1 MPLTFDLQPGDDRLF
16 TDESLEQIERIE
28 QGLLTLERGI
38 DGGVVNEVFR
48 AAHTLKGSAATIGHR
63 RMAELTHAME
73 DLFGAF
79 RSGTLH
85 EVKPFA
91 DVLLSTIDVLR
102 SLVAEV
108 QEGEILTDAPEPLT
122 RQLRELLSTATAA
135 AAARS
140 SARSS
145 AGPAT
150 AVRTPQPATTA
161 RTPQPA
167 RASTGPPPAPR
178 TAPPAP
184 AADSGDPP
192 AATPDERADGGAAP
206 ASAPGQAEG
215 GVTNVAI
222 APLIQRLLCD
232 APGGFEARSLLVC
245 RIDPTSEWQA
255 VRLLQLV
262 LEVDDAGA
270 LIHSVPDRDEI
281 ESGLG
286 SSLLTILARG
296 RPVELTDLRGRMA
309 AIDDVVSVEMV
320 AAPLTAGQD
329 EAPGMASS
337 VEVYGPGEIPAP
349 LGAER
354 EDDREEA
361 GPPTAERRQADLGA
375 EARGLPPGERMAV
388 AGDRLKAAQ
397 QTIRID
403 VTRLDEL
410 MNLVGELVVHKT
422 RLQRSSQELALRLGD
437 DPLAR
442 QADEDSQQ
450 FARIAGQLQDQVTGL
465 RMLPIETVFNR
476 FPRVVRDIA
485 ARLDKDVQLIIEGK
499 ETELDR
505 SVLEEVGDPLG
516 HLVRNALDHGVE
528 STAERLAA
536 GKPLPGTVRLT
547 ARHADGRILITVED
561 DGRGMDPEALR
572 RAAVEKGLM
581 TREAAEAAGDA
592 EILRVIFMPGFST
605 AKVVTEV
612 SGRGVG
618 MDVVRNNIERLG
630 GWVDVSSTAGAGTKV
645 SLSLPLTLAIISALL
660 VKSGSRV
667 CALPLTGVVE
677 TLRVEPRSFGRVRG
691 HNVLTLRDRVIPVEQ
706 LDNALGDPS
715 RPLVT
720 NERGFVNLVVVR
732 SRGTEMALAVDAFV
746 GQHEI
751 VLKSLNRLAGERK
764 GLAGATVMADGSVG
778 LVVDIAALLERTA
791 SVEAK
796 VAAVVAVSDSRVA

>member
-1 MPLTFDLQPGDDRLF
+1 MQLTFDLQEGDDRLF

-28 QGLLTLERGI
+28 QGLLELEH
-38 DGGVVNEVFR
+38 DLDAGVVNEVFR

-79 RSGTLH
+79 RSGTLDD
-85 EVKPFA
+85 VRPFA

-102 SLVAEV
+102 ALVAEV
-108 QEGEILTDAPEPLT
+108 QEGETLTDAPEALT
-122 RQLRELLSTATAA
+122 GQLRDLLATATATAA
-135 AAARS
+135 AKSTAPK
-140 SARSS
+140 
-145 AGPAT
+145 PAT
-150 AVRTPQPATTA
+150 RSAAAAAVTRPVQPVEIDPDLDAAAESAASQVAEQIEPQ
-161 RTPQPA
+161 
-167 RASTGPPPAPR
+167 
-178 TAPPAP
+178 
-184 AADSGDPP
+184 
-192 AATPDERADGGAAP
+192 E
-206 ASAPGQAEG
+206 EG
-215 GVTNVAI
+215 VSNVAV
-222 APLIQRLLCD
+222 APLIHRLLVET
-232 APGGFEARSLLVC
+232 PGGYEPRSIFVC
-245 RIDPTSEWQA
+245 RVDPMSEWQS

-262 LEVDDAGA
+262 LEADETGG
-270 LIHSVPDRDEI
+270 LIASAPDRQEI

-286 SSLLTILARG
+286 TTLLVMLVRG
-296 RPVELTDLRGRMA
+296 RPVELLDVRKRLA
-309 AIDDVVSVEMV
+309 AIDDVVSVEAV
-320 AAPLTAGQD
+320 AAPLGTPETDAV
-329 EAPGMASS
+329 ATPLS
-337 VEVYGPGEIPAP
+337 VDVYGPEDSVPAF
-349 LGAER
+349 GAAR
-354 EDDREEA
+354 TDDEKTA
-361 GPPTAERRQADLGA
+361 GPPAAAERRQADLGA
-375 EARGLPPGERMAV
+375 EARGLPPAERMAV
-388 AGDRLKAAQ
+388 AGDRLKSAQ

-422 RLQRSSQELALRLGD
+422 RLAQSAQLLAVRLGD

-485 ARLDKDVQLIIEGK
+485 QRLEKEIQLVIEGK

-516 HLVRNALDHGVE
+516 HLVRNALDHGIE
-528 STAERLAA
+528 TPDERRAL
-536 GKPLPGTVRLT
+536 GKPLPATVRLT

-561 DGRGMDPEALR
+561 DGKGMDPDALR
-572 RAAVEKGLM
+572 RSAVEKGLM
-581 TREAAEAAGDA
+581 TREAAEATSDA
-592 EILRVIFMPGFST
+592 EILRIIFTPGFST

-630 GWVDVSSTAGAGTKV
+630 GWVDVTSTVGQGTKV
-645 SLSLPLTLAIISALL
+645 SLSLPLTLAIIGALL
-660 VKSGSRV
+660 VKSGARV

-677 TLRVEPRSFGRVRG
+677 TLRVEESSFGRVRG

-706 LDNALGDPS
+706 LDNALGDPP
-715 RPLVT
+715 RPLRS
-720 NERGFVNLVVVR
+720 NDRGFINLVVVR

-751 VLKSLNRLAGERK
+751 VLKSLSQVTGERA
-764 GLAGATVMADGSVG
+764 GLAGATVMADGAVG
-778 LVVDIAALLERTA
+778 LVVDIAALLDHSATRA
-791 SVEAK
+791 APPPEANAG
-796 VAAVVAVSDSRVA
+796 AARPKRKAA

>member
-1 MPLTFDLQPGDDRLF
+1 MRLTFDLQPGDDRLF

-28 QGLLTLERGI
+28 QGLLVLEHGL
-38 DGGVVNEVFR
+38 DAAVVNEVFR

-79 RSGTLH
+79 RSGTLY
-85 EVKPFA
+85 EVRPFA

-102 SLVAEV
+102 ALVAEV
-108 QEGEILTDAPEPLT
+108 DEGETLTDAPDGLT
-122 RQLRELLSTATAA
+122 KELRQLLSTATAA
-135 AAARS
+135 AAAKS
-140 SARSS
+140 SSRPAGAAR
-145 AGPAT
+145 PA
-150 AVRTPQPATTA
+150 QPAQAPLAPPPGRSASQTHEAGTTA
-161 RTPQPA
+161 
-167 RASTGPPPAPR
+167 
-178 TAPPAP
+178 
-184 AADSGDPP
+184 
-192 AATPDERADGGAAP
+192 
-206 ASAPGQAEG
+206 ASAASAASAAGEPEAAES
-215 GVTNVAI
+215 GVTNVAV
-222 APLIQRLLCD
+222 APLIHRLL
-232 APGGFEARSLLVC
+232 AEAEAGSEPRTIFVC

-255 VRLLQLV
+255 VRQLQLV
-262 LEVDDAGA
+262 MEVEEATVLA
-270 LIHSVPDRDEI
+270 ACVPSRQEI

-286 SSLLTILARG
+286 STLLAMLARG
-296 RPVELTDLRGRMA
+296 RASELSDLRVRLT

-320 AAPLTAGQD
+320 AAPMSVGVGDPAELL
-329 EAPGMASS
+329 SS
-337 VEVYGPGEIPAP
+337 VEVYGPGETPSP
-349 LGAER
+349 LGADR
-354 EDDREEA
+354 ADDVVEA

-375 EARGLPPGERMAV
+375 ESRGLPAGERLTV

-410 MNLVGELVVHKT
+410 MNLAGELVVHKT
-422 RLQRSSQELALRLGD
+422 RLQQSAQNLIVRLGD

-485 ARLDKDVQLIIEGK
+485 AKLNKEVQLVIEGK

-516 HLVRNALDHGVE
+516 HLVRNALDHGLE
-528 STAERLAA
+528 SAAERKAA
-536 GKPLPGTVRLT
+536 GKPVPGTVRLT

-561 DGRGMDPEALR
+561 DGRGMDPAALR
-572 RAAVEKGLM
+572 RNVVEKGLM
-581 TREAAEAAGDA
+581 TREQAEATSDA
-592 EILRVIFMPGFST
+592 EMLRVIFMPGFST

-618 MDVVRNNIERLG
+618 MDVVRNNIERLA
-630 GWVDVSSTAGAGTKV
+630 GWVDVTSTPGVGTRV
-645 SLSLPLTLAIISALL
+645 SLSLPLTLAIIGALL
-660 VKSGSRV
+660 VKSGARV

-677 TLRVEPRSFGRVRG
+677 TLRVEPKQFARVRG

-706 LDNALGDPS
+706 LDNALGDPP
-715 RPLVT
+715 RPLIT
-720 NERGFVNLVVVR
+720 NDRGFINLVVVR

-751 VLKSLNRLAGERK
+751 VLKSLSEVAGERK
-764 GLAGATVMADGSVG
+764 GLAGATVMADGAVG
-778 LVVDIAALLERTA
+778 LVVDIAALLEHTA
-791 SVEAK
+791 MVGARVQQAVEQTGKK
-796 VAAVVAVSDSRVA
+796 VA

>member
-1 MPLTFDLQPGDDRLF
+1 MQLTFDLQEGDDRLF

-28 QGLLTLERGI
+28 QGLLELEH
-38 DGGVVNEVFR
+38 DLDAGVVNEGFR

-79 RSGTLH
+79 RSGTLDD
-85 EVKPFA
+85 VRPFA

-102 SLVAEV
+102 ALVAEV
-108 QEGEILTDAPEPLT
+108 QEGETLTDAPEALT
-122 RQLRELLSTATAA
+122 GQLRDLLATATATAA
-135 AAARS
+135 AKSTAPK
-140 SARSS
+140 
-145 AGPAT
+145 PAT
-150 AVRTPQPATTA
+150 RSAAAAAVTRPVQPVEIDPDLDAAAESAASQVAEQIEPQ
-161 RTPQPA
+161 
-167 RASTGPPPAPR
+167 
-178 TAPPAP
+178 
-184 AADSGDPP
+184 
-192 AATPDERADGGAAP
+192 E
-206 ASAPGQAEG
+206 EG
-215 GVTNVAI
+215 VSNVAV
-222 APLIQRLLCD
+222 APLIHRLLVET
-232 APGGFEARSLLVC
+232 PGGFEPRSIFVC
-245 RIDPTSEWQA
+245 RVDPMSEWQS

-262 LEVDDAGA
+262 LEADETGG
-270 LIHSVPDRDEI
+270 LIASAPDRQEI

-286 SSLLTILARG
+286 TTLLVMLVRG
-296 RPVELTDLRGRMA
+296 RPVELLDVRKRLA
-309 AIDDVVSVEMV
+309 AIDDVVSVEAV
-320 AAPLTAGQD
+320 AAPLGTPETDAV
-329 EAPGMASS
+329 ATPLS
-337 VEVYGPGEIPAP
+337 VDVYGPEDSVPAF
-349 LGAER
+349 GAAR
-354 EDDREEA
+354 TDDEKTA
-361 GPPTAERRQADLGA
+361 GPPAAAERRQADLGA
-375 EARGLPPGERMAV
+375 EARGLPPAERMAV
-388 AGDRLKAAQ
+388 AGDRLKSAQ

-422 RLQRSSQELALRLGD
+422 RLAQSAQLLAVRLGD

-485 ARLDKDVQLIIEGK
+485 QRLEKEIQLVIEGK

-516 HLVRNALDHGVE
+516 HLVRNALDHGIE
-528 STAERLAA
+528 TPDERRAL
-536 GKPLPGTVRLT
+536 GKPLPATVRLT

-561 DGRGMDPEALR
+561 DGKGMDPDALR
-572 RAAVEKGLM
+572 RSAVEKGLM
-581 TREAAEAAGDA
+581 TREAAEATSDA
-592 EILRVIFMPGFST
+592 EILRIIFTPGFST

-630 GWVDVSSTAGAGTKV
+630 GWVDVTSTVGQGTKV
-645 SLSLPLTLAIISALL
+645 SLSLPLTLAIIGALL
-660 VKSGSRV
+660 VKSGARV

-677 TLRVEPRSFGRVRG
+677 TLRVEESSFGRVRG

-706 LDNALGDPS
+706 LDNALGDPP
-715 RPLVT
+715 RPLRS
-720 NERGFVNLVVVR
+720 NDRGFINLVVVR

-751 VLKSLNRLAGERK
+751 VLKSLSQVTGERA
-764 GLAGATVMADGSVG
+764 GLAGATVMADGAVG
-778 LVVDIAALLERTA
+778 LVVDIAALLDRSTRA
-791 SVEAK
+791 MPAEADSDSGRPRRK
-796 VAAVVAVSDSRVA
+796 VA

>member
-1 MPLTFDLQPGDDRLF
+1 MQLTFDLQEGDDRLF

-28 QGLLTLERGI
+28 QGLLELEH
-38 DGGVVNEVFR
+38 DLDAGVVNEVFR

-79 RSGTLH
+79 RSGTLDD
-85 EVKPFA
+85 VRPFA

-102 SLVAEV
+102 ALVAEV
-108 QEGEILTDAPEPLT
+108 QEGETLTDAPEALT
-122 RQLRELLSTATAA
+122 GQLRDLLATATATAA
-135 AAARS
+135 AKSTAPK
-140 SARSS
+140 
-145 AGPAT
+145 PAT
-150 AVRTPQPATTA
+150 RSAAAAAVTRPVQPVEIDPDLDAAAESAASQVAEQIEPQ
-161 RTPQPA
+161 
-167 RASTGPPPAPR
+167 
-178 TAPPAP
+178 
-184 AADSGDPP
+184 
-192 AATPDERADGGAAP
+192 E
-206 ASAPGQAEG
+206 EG
-215 GVTNVAI
+215 VSNVAV
-222 APLIQRLLCD
+222 APLIHRLLVET
-232 APGGFEARSLLVC
+232 PGGYEPRSIFVC
-245 RIDPTSEWQA
+245 RVDPMSEWQS

-262 LEVDDAGA
+262 LEADETGG
-270 LIHSVPDRDEI
+270 LIASAPDRQEI

-286 SSLLTILARG
+286 TTLLVMLVRG
-296 RPVELTDLRGRMA
+296 RPVELLDVRKRLA
-309 AIDDVVSVEMV
+309 AIDDVVSVEAV
-320 AAPLTAGQD
+320 AAPLGTPETDAV
-329 EAPGMASS
+329 ATPLS
-337 VEVYGPGEIPAP
+337 VDVYGPEDSVPAF
-349 LGAER
+349 GAAR
-354 EDDREEA
+354 TDDEKTA
-361 GPPTAERRQADLGA
+361 GPPAAAERRQADLGA
-375 EARGLPPGERMAV
+375 EARGLPPAERMAV
-388 AGDRLKAAQ
+388 AGDRLKSAQ

-422 RLQRSSQELALRLGD
+422 RLAQSAQLLAVRLGD

-485 ARLDKDVQLIIEGK
+485 QRLEKEIQLVIEGK

-516 HLVRNALDHGVE
+516 HLVRNALDHGIE
-528 STAERLAA
+528 TPDERRAL
-536 GKPLPGTVRLT
+536 GKPLPATVRLT

-561 DGRGMDPEALR
+561 DGKGMDPDALR
-572 RAAVEKGLM
+572 RSAVEKGLM
-581 TREAAEAAGDA
+581 TREAAEATSDA
-592 EILRVIFMPGFST
+592 EILRIIFTPGFST

-630 GWVDVSSTAGAGTKV
+630 GWVDVTSTVGQGTKV
-645 SLSLPLTLAIISALL
+645 SLSLPLTLAIIGALL
-660 VKSGSRV
+660 VKSGARV

-677 TLRVEPRSFGRVRG
+677 TLRVEESSFGRVRG

-706 LDNALGDPS
+706 LDNALGDPP
-715 RPLVT
+715 RPLRS
-720 NERGFVNLVVVR
+720 NDRGFINLVVVR

-751 VLKSLNRLAGERK
+751 VLKSLSQVTGERA
-764 GLAGATVMADGSVG
+764 GLAGATVMADGAVG
-778 LVVDIAALLERTA
+778 LVVDIAALLDRSTRA
-791 SVEAK
+791 MPAEADSDSGRPRRK
-796 VAAVVAVSDSRVA
+796 VA

>member
-1 MPLTFDLQPGDDRLF
+1 MRLTLDLQPGDDRLF
-16 TDESLEQIERIE
+16 IDESLEQIERIE
-28 QGLLTLERGI
+28 QGLLDLEH
-38 DGGVVNEVFR
+38 DLDAGVVNEVFR

-85 EVKPFA
+85 EVRPFA
-91 DVLLSTIDVLR
+91 DVLLATIDVLR
-102 SLVAEV
+102 ALVAEV
-108 QEGEILTDAPEPLT
+108 QEGETLTDAPEALT
-122 RQLRELLSTATAA
+122 RQLRDLLSTATAA

-140 SARSS
+140 
-145 AGPAT
+145 T
-150 AVRTPQPATTA
+150 APRPTA
-161 RTPQPA
+161 RPPIPA
-167 RASTGPPPAPR
+167 VPIPSASAS
-178 TAPPAP
+178 AVPAP
-184 AADSGDPP
+184 AVP
-192 AATPDERADGGAAP
+192 AP
-206 ASAPGQAEG
+206 ALPLEAEADFLG
-215 GVTNVAI
+215 AEPEADAVEEGVSNIAV
-222 APLIQRLLCD
+222 APLIHRLLVES
-232 APGGFEARSLLVC
+232 PGGYEPRSIFVC
-245 RIDPTSEWQA
+245 RVDPMSEWQS

-262 LEVDDAGA
+262 LEAEETGG
-270 LIHSVPDRDEI
+270 LIASAPGRDEI

-286 SSLLTILARG
+286 TTLLAMLVRG
-296 RPVELTDLRGRMA
+296 RPVELLDVRKRLA
-309 AIDDVVSVEMV
+309 AIDDIVSVEAV
-320 AAPLTAGQD
+320 AAPLGTGEPTA
-329 EAPGMASS
+329 EATLLS
-337 VEVYGPGEIPAP
+337 VDVYGPDDVVPA
-349 LGAER
+349 LGAAR
-354 EDDREEA
+354 MDDEKTA
-361 GPPTAERRQADLGA
+361 GPPAAAERRQADLGA
-375 EARGLPPGERMAV
+375 EARGLPQGERMTV

-422 RLQRSSQELALRLGD
+422 RLAQSAALLAVRLGD

-485 ARLDKDVQLIIEGK
+485 LRLDKEVQLVIEGK

-516 HLVRNALDHGVE
+516 HLVRNALDHGIE
-528 STAERLAA
+528 TPDERRAL

-561 DGRGMDPEALR
+561 DGRGMDPAALR
-572 RAAVEKGLM
+572 RAVVEKGLM
-581 TREAAEAAGDA
+581 SREAAESTSD
-592 EILRVIFMPGFST
+592 EEMLRVIFMPGFST

-618 MDVVRNNIERLG
+618 MDVVRNNIEHLA
-630 GWVDVSSTAGAGTKV
+630 GWVDVSSTPGQGTRV
-645 SLSLPLTLAIISALL
+645 SLSLPLTLAIIGALL
-660 VKSGSRV
+660 VKSGARI

-691 HNVLTLRDRVIPVEQ
+691 RNVLTLRDRVIPVEQ
-706 LDNALGDPS
+706 LDNALGDAP
-715 RPLVT
+715 RPLEA
-720 NERGFVNLVVVR
+720 NDRGFINLVVVR

-751 VLKSLNRLAGERK
+751 VLKSLSEVTGERTS
-764 GLAGATVMADGSVG
+764 LAGATVMADGAVG
-778 LVVDIAALLERTA
+778 LVVDIAALLDHYA
-791 SVEAK
+791 SSRPSAAADAEAAASRPRRK
-796 VAAVVAVSDSRVA
+796 VA